1 MNHGGESA
9 AKPSNFNLPNVLT
22 SLRIILIPPFVWL
35 VLRADNEHT
44 GWMWAAFALF
54 AALMITDKLDGDIAR
69 AKNLVT
75 DFGKIA
81 DPIADK
87 ALMTAALVC
96 LSIVGALPWW
106 ITVVIIV
113 RELGITLWRMV
124 QLRRGRVVPASKGG
138 KLKTAL
144 QTLAVGM
151 YLIPF
156 PGWMDIPTLVV
167 MLLAAAV
174 TVGTGIQYLMDERKL
189 SR

>member
-1 MNHGGESA
+1 MNHAGEPT

-22 SLRIILIPPFVWL
+22 SLRIILIPPFAWL
-35 VLRADNEHT
+35 VLRAENEHV
-44 GWMWAAFALF
+44 GWMWGAFALF

-69 AKNLVT
+69 AKGLVT

-96 LSIVGALPWW
+96 LSIVGVLPWW
-106 ITVVIIV
+106 VTVVIIA
-113 RELGITLWRMV
+113 RELGITLWRMI

-151 YLIPF
+151 YLIPL
-156 PGWMDIPTLVV
+156 PGWMDTPTFVV
-167 MLLAAAV
+167 MLAAMVV
-174 TVGTGIQYLMDERKL
+174 TVGTGIQYLVDERKL
-189 SR
+189 DK